1 MPLYQYQCKKCDHFF
16 EEIYTYSN
24 RDVPS
29 KNPCPSCGEIAVEK
43 RIGTP
48 GISDAIKMGMKG
60 TDGGFKEVLSK
71 IKQAHPRHNL
81 R

>member
-1 MPLYQYQCKKCDHFF
+1 MPLYQYQCKKCNHFF
-16 EEIYTYSN
+16 EEIYIYSK
-24 RDVPS
+24 RDFPT
-29 KNPCPSCGEIAVEK
+29 KNPCPSCGEVEVE
-43 RIGTP
+43 RAIGTP
-48 GISDAIKMGMKG
+48 AISDPIKMGMKG